1 MKRTDSINASMAPAE
16 AGIPLTA
23 GPTTPNPVQRS
34 AMTHGPDPLSGDHR
48 DWEFPWI
55 DLGGEG

>member
-1 MKRTDSINASMAPAE
+1 MKRTDSINPSMAPAE
-16 AGIPLTA
+16 AGIPLTSSPA
-23 GPTTPNPVQRS
+23 TPNPVQRS
-34 AMTHGPDPLSGDHR
+34 TMTHGPDSLSSDHR